1 MRVKF
6 QAPWNK
12 DRRRHEGRNIEIL
25 KLCDEVPALPEGP
38 PVPALGEP
46 EQYEPHPGLKYF
58 CKMWKLNSAMEF
70 WLQKL
75 HPDVQEALI
84 DEYDDSTVPAVL
96 PADEEVRLYPSSS
109 VAVGGIHRNITKE
122 VLRRLFSRFGRV
134 RSLQFVGTTAVVEMS
149 SEEEA
154 AIAVQDIL
162 LSLDWPG
169 ALVVYFFH
177 QIPPVSIHEIPE
189 GQRIFGTVKQ
199 WNSKSR
205 TGWITVNGTG
215 PDVTVTSNC
224 LEDVVTLIP
233 GAPVLFKMGAAYSD
247 SWNKHTV
254 QCCMGDREAIREHL
268 SANFGTDCAVRHWA
282 RSLQHKLQK
291 GSADI

>member
-1 MRVKF
+1 
-6 QAPWNK
+6 
-12 DRRRHEGRNIEIL
+12 NIEIL